1 MITAPGLRNIFL
13 GQFMFFANVSTFLN
27 NLPPYLSQIDH
38 LTSSQIALRLWPSC
52 LGLILGAMVTGKVLR
67 KTVKYRK
74 VSLVGVAICVASL
87 IVMTIR
93 WKDGII
99 GVEVHYGFPWSV
111 GSGVFLSAQFIA
123 LSVRCP
129 GQMANATAIYCLIQ
143 QIGQIVGTSGSTAA
157 LRGLFG
163 LRLGVNLDDILPRE
177 KAKIIRGILHN
188 YESIATLPENLQK
201 AVQSSYIVAFR
212 LVPAL
217 AMILSTISGVL
228 IIFT

>member
-1 MITAPGLRNIFL
+1 M
-13 GQFMFFANVSTFLN
+13 
-27 NLPPYLSQIDH
+27 
-38 LTSSQIALRLWPSC
+38 
-52 LGLILGAMVTGKVLR
+52 
-67 KTVKYRK
+67 
-74 VSLVGVAICVASL
+74 AICVASL

-177 KAKIIRGILHN
+177 KAKVQQPLSN
-188 YESIATLPENLQK
+188 YH
-201 AVQSSYIVAFR
+201 SSYSSYAH
-212 LVPAL
+212 
-217 AMILSTISGVL
+217 
-228 IIFT
+228 